1 MDANELL
8 DILYTVPFN
17 KLTNGSVYCRINT
30 FTDVVSNLFTDAVS
44 SLARVDIDFM
54 KGNTCIGFIR
64 VFGNNTIDPALPEEY
79 ERNTTY
85 KCYSECFTAMKQVIT
100 YLEILGFRTV

>member
-8 DILYTVPFN
+8 DILYTVPYN
-17 KLTNGSVYCRINT
+17 KLINSTVDYRVRT
-30 FTDVVSNLFTDAVS
+30 FTNIASN
-44 SLARVDIDFM
+44 LARVDIDFM

-64 VFGNNTIDPALPEEY
+64 VFGNNTIDPAFPEEH

-85 KCYSECFTAMKQVIT
+85 KCYSKCFEAMERVIA
-100 YLEILGFRTV
+100 YLEILGFKNDR